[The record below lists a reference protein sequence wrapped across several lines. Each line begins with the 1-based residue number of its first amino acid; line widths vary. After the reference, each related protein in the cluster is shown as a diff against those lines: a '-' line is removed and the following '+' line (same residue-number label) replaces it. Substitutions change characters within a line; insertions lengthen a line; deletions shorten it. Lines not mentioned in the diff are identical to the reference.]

1 MSGQS
6 LYTEHGKA
14 ILTTLL
20 WGIFMEELKKV
31 PLSGFMAGILIGI
44 GCAVFLSCDSKYVGA
59 CFFVS
64 V

>member
-1 MSGQS
+1 
-6 LYTEHGKA
+6 
-14 ILTTLL
+14 
-20 WGIFMEELKKV
+20 MEELKKV